1 MPDPQRGTHRLG
13 RRAKRFLSPSQ
24 KGGGH
29 PVQKCVGLG
38 VEQEQRR
45 AAGCVRADHTNP
57 GVQLKTCPVGRR
69 RDADD
74 QRSLADGLP

>member
-13 RRAKRFLSPSQ
+13 PARQAVLVAVAEGWRP
-24 KGGGH
+24 
-29 PVQKCVGLG
+29 PCTECVGLG

-57 GVQLKTCPVGRR
+57 GVQLKTCPVG
-69 RDADD
+69 APP
-74 QRSLADGLP
+74 GC

>member
-38 VEQEQRR
+38 VDRNNAGPL
-45 AAGCVRADHTNP
+45 AASERTTPTPA
-57 GVQLKTCPVGRR
+57 
-69 RDADD
+69 
-74 QRSLADGLP
+74 SS